1 MKIICLS
8 TNLELA
14 LLRSALLRS
23 QGIEVDFPQSK
34 KETIKLIETETYD
47 AAVVCHSLSNETAEE
62 FAQEFRTH
70 HPGKCLICLT
80 RTPWE
85 RPRIKADVFISG
97 IDGPEPLLE
106 AIRTCAVDA

>member
-1 MKIICLS
+1 MKILCLS

-23 QGIEVDFPQSK
+23 QGIEVDFPQSSP
-34 KETIKLIETETYD
+34 ETINLIETGTYD
-47 AAVVCHSLSNETAEE
+47 AALVCHSLPNGTAEE
-62 FAQEFRTH
+62 FAQAFRTH
-70 HPGKCLICLT
+70 QPGKCLICLT
-80 RTPWE
+80 KTPWE
-85 RPRIKADVFISG
+85 RPRIKADVYISG